1 MYIQVVY
8 KYIFKYMYIL
18 HIAKLLVLLS
28 IDLLSPI
35 LYLLPLV
42 CAPPSLVG
50 RKSIRPELHGADMD
64 GLDMDGGA
72 QVDEICIGRLGMNGA
87 AERSTELDT
96 GGGVSEDKGAEGC
109 GWDVWERVVSAWLDP
124 LLDEVRNS
132 RV

>member
-1 MYIQVVY
+1 MEQTIYQRQDKSERIGR
-8 KYIFKYMYIL
+8 
-18 HIAKLLVLLS
+18 
-28 IDLLSPI
+28 IDM
-35 LYLLPLV
+35 
-42 CAPPSLVG
+42 
-50 RKSIRPELHGADMD
+50 HGAVMD

-72 QVDEICIGRLGMNGA
+72 QVDETCIGRLGMNGA